1 MVLFTLWSV
10 TSFWFLPMPF
20 VLPVSGAFCIQAA
33 LHICKEHHQWLFA
46 DLQVLV
52 IAECIIQALNEG
64 SILAMFVHT
73 CLSSSGMSI
82 CTHLHPFALTCMIRN
97 SCVMCT
103 DDGGRGKRRTVLLD
117 NGGCGG
123 QRCWSSKMYM
133 FCGVK
138 CWMQPTVGDT
148 GKEKATKSMYKR
160 SQEGKK
166 RTRESAKEKSTLRRV
181 FTSHAGINYTHFY
194 VRFNRSPFWART
206 IKIIC
211 DTCSTWPTNAHIR
224 TCTARHEASCAC
236 VLLVIASFL
245 GSPTPELWRWEEC
258 GIVISKKPEQKGN
271 SFVLFLVYMTPT
283 VT

>member
-1 MVLFTLWSV
+1 M
-10 TSFWFLPMPF
+10 
-20 VLPVSGAFCIQAA
+20 LPVSGSCPCHLYYQFLVPFVIRQPCTYAKNTISDSLLTYRCYLLLSA
-33 LHICKEHHQWLFA
+33 LYRLWMRDLFSQC
-46 DLQVLV
+46 LYIRVL
-52 IAECIIQALNEG
+52 
-64 SILAMFVHT
+64 SR
-73 CLSSSGMSI
+73 SGMSI
-82 CTHLHPFALTCMIRN
+82 CTHLHSFALMCMLRN

-138 CWMQPTVGDT
+138 SWMQPTVGDT

-181 FTSHAGINYTHFY
+181 FTSHAGINYTHFH